1 MRRFVLSIAL
11 ITAAGVAAPAT
22 PAPGSQVPTCP
33 TFAGQ
38 GAEGRAVRAR
48 DVELRLSAEWADE
61 NRVTWILRLQNRTND
76 PLRLTFPSS
85 SYANVAVRRSGA
97 NVYSWRRG
105 DLPAFWSM
113 TLPPRESLVCSLSPD
128 VLDISRLEPGRYVV
142 VASLNLYPFD
152 VRVKAQRPLTLN
164 VM

>member
-1 MRRFVLSIAL
+1 
-11 ITAAGVAAPAT
+11 
-22 PAPGSQVPTCP
+22 
-33 TFAGQ
+33 
-38 GAEGRAVRAR
+38 
-48 DVELRLSAEWADE
+48 
-61 NRVTWILRLQNRTND
+61 
-76 PLRLTFPSS
+76 
-85 SYANVAVRRSGA
+85 
-97 NVYSWRRG
+97 
-105 DLPAFWSM
+105 M